1 MPRPPN
7 ALLRP
12 LAAAFAALLVC
23 AAVAGGQPPAAT
35 PSAPPQATC
44 ADAIRLALRDL
55 KLPVEGVEPR
65 ALRDN
70 FDEMRGGGPHAAL
83 DIEAPRGTPVLAA
96 DKGTIAKLFLSKEG
110 GLTIYEFDSGGSYAY
125 YYAHLDHYAD
135 GLKEGKPVARGDT
148 IGYVGTSGNAPVGAP
163 HLHFTIYKLGPA
175 KRWWEGTPINPFP
188 ILRARLEE
196 NR

>member
-1 MPRPPN
+1 MPRPPS
-7 ALLRP
+7 AHLRP

-23 AAVAGGQPPAAT
+23 AAGGQPPAAT
-35 PSAPPQATC
+35 PPVLPQATC

-55 KLPVEGVEPR
+55 KVPVEGVEPR

-70 FDEMRGGGPHAAL
+70 FDEMRGERRHGAL
-83 DIEAPRGTPVLAA
+83 DIEAPRGTPVLAV

-125 YYAHLDHYAD
+125 YYAHLDRYAE
-135 GLKEGKPVARGDT
+135 GLTEGKSVARGDT
-148 IGYVGTSGNAPVGAP
+148 IGYVGTSGNAAVDGP